1 MSGSATGIDQSI
13 MRMGVHMFF
22 ALALAATVSVA
33 NASHH
38 DSPAAALPT
47 GEQILRDMHDHYAGK
62 WYRTMTFVQKTTVYD
77 STGKQTV
84 STWYESI
91 TLPGTIRIDFGSPAD
106 GNGVL
111 ATRDSTFIVQKGAV
125 TARRPGGN
133 ILLTLAFD
141 VYAGP
146 VDQTIGDVRGAGY
159 DLSKVHRDTW
169 QGKPVYV
176 VGADSGNLNV
186 PQFWIDPKEQV
197 LLRIFTPVRAGS
209 TEMRDIRF
217 EQWRPIGGG
226 MIAPHVDMFGRGTR
240 QRTEDYSE
248 IKTNVQF
255 SPDLFD
261 VTKWMTAPNWAKS
274 Q

>member
-1 MSGSATGIDQSI
+1 
-13 MRMGVHMFF
+13 MGDDMFF
-22 ALALAATVSVA
+22 ALALVGSVSVATVS
-33 NASHH
+33 HRT
-38 DSPAAALPT
+38 SPADAAPT
-47 GEQILRDMHDHYAGK
+47 GEQILRDMHDRYAGK
-62 WYRTMTFVQKTTVYD
+62 WYRTMTFVQKTTAYD

-91 TLPGTIRIDFGSPAD
+91 TLPGTIRIDFGSPSD

-125 TARRPGGN
+125 TGRHPGGN

-141 VYAGP
+141 VYVGP
-146 VDQTIGDVRGAGY
+146 VDGTVADVRAAGY

-169 QGKPVYV
+169 QGTPVYV
-176 VGADSGNLNV
+176 VGADSGNLNA
-186 PQFWIDPKEQV
+186 PQFWIDTKQQV
-197 LLRIFTPVRAGS
+197 LLRILTPVRPGS
-209 TEMRDIRF
+209 TEMRDVRF

-226 MIAPHVDMFGRGTR
+226 MIAPHVDMFAKGTR